1 LEVDTLV
8 ATEGVGPAAIVLV
21 GCSLRPEPSLSSGT
35 GTASCLSSSGGGYS
49 SLQVFQVLSSRL
61 LASKEFGFPPSLAP
75 DLILSAS
82 SALSPAPV
90 FFFIPLRALQIP
102 QPCFA
107 LPSLVGVVVLGEKL
121 RSPLLVVVSKPF
133 QCYYRRAKELREG
146 QSVKWNDVLFFDSLE
161 DVKMTVGYAI
171 KRVTVA
177 EPHGK

>member
-8 ATEGVGPAAIVLV
+8 GTEGVGPAAIVPV

-61 LASKEFGFPPSLAP
+61 LASKEFGFPPSPAP

-82 SALSPAPV
+82 SAPV

-107 LPSLVGVVVLGEKL
+107 LPSLVGVAVLGEKL